1 VTDTTRITNISEPR
15 HSDVVADRS
24 FEQTTGQPFAK
35 QPPAQR
41 KTTLKWDDNGE
52 LTSIDMARI
61 IDRLTQPE
69 LNRCDLDTP

>member
-1 VTDTTRITNISEPR
+1 M
-15 HSDVVADRS
+15 VADRS
-24 FEQTTGQPFAK
+24 FEQTAGQSTTQ

-69 LNRCDLDTP
+69 LNRCDLVTP

>member
-1 VTDTTRITNISEPR
+1 M
-15 HSDVVADRS
+15 VADRS
-24 FEQTTGQPFAK
+24 FEQTAGQSTTQ
-35 QPPAQR
+35 QPPAQL

>member
-1 VTDTTRITNISEPR
+1 MALLTLVIRLGP
-15 HSDVVADRS
+15 DRS
-24 FEQTTGQPFAK
+24 AERASSQH
-35 QPPAQR
+35 PAQR

>member
-1 VTDTTRITNISEPR
+1 M
-15 HSDVVADRS
+15 VADRS
-24 FEQTTGQPFAK
+24 FEQASGQTSTQ

>member
-1 VTDTTRITNISEPR
+1 
-15 HSDVVADRS
+15 VVADRS
-24 FEQTTGQPFAK
+24 FEQKAGQSSTQ

-61 IDRLTQPE
+61 IDRLTHPE

>member
-1 VTDTTRITNISEPR
+1 MWWPIVPSSRQLDSPR
-15 HSDVVADRS
+15 RDSHPRS
-24 FEQTTGQPFAK
+24 AK
-35 QPPAQR
+35 P
-41 KTTLKWDDNGE
+41 LKWDENGE

>member
-1 VTDTTRITNISEPR
+1 M
-15 HSDVVADRS
+15 ADRS
-24 FEQTTGQPFAK
+24 FEQTTGQPFAQ

-69 LNRCDLDTP
+69 LNRCDLETPEPQLGAMLAFASE

>member
-1 VTDTTRITNISEPR
+1 M
-15 HSDVVADRS
+15 VADRS
-24 FEQTTGQPFAK
+24 FEQTAGQSSTQ

-41 KTTLKWDDNGE
+41 KTTLKWDENGE

-69 LNRCDLDTP
+69 LNRCDLDTH

>member
-1 VTDTTRITNISEPR
+1 M
-15 HSDVVADRS
+15 VADRS
-24 FEQTTGQPFAK
+24 FEQTAGQSSTQ

-41 KTTLKWDDNGE
+41 KTTLKWDENGE

>member
-1 VTDTTRITNISEPR
+1 M
-15 HSDVVADRS
+15 VADRS
-24 FEQTTGQPFAK
+24 FEQTAGQSSTQ

-41 KTTLKWDDNGE
+41 KNTLKWDDNGE
-52 LTSIDMARI
+52 LTSIDMVRI

>member
-1 VTDTTRITNISEPR
+1 M
-15 HSDVVADRS
+15 VADSS
-24 FEQTTGQPFAK
+24 FEQTAGQSSTQ

-41 KTTLKWDDNGE
+41 KTTLKWDENGE

>member
-1 VTDTTRITNISEPR
+1 M
-15 HSDVVADRS
+15 VADRS
-24 FEQTTGQPFAK
+24 FEQTAGQSSTQ

-61 IDRLTQPE
+61 IDRLTPPE

>member
-1 VTDTTRITNISEPR
+1 M
-15 HSDVVADRS
+15 VADRS
-24 FEQTTGQPFAK
+24 FEQTAGQSSTR

>member
-1 VTDTTRITNISEPR
+1 M
-15 HSDVVADRS
+15 VADRS
-24 FEQTTGQPFAK
+24 FEQTTGQPFSQ

>member
-1 VTDTTRITNISEPR
+1 M
-15 HSDVVADRS
+15 VADRS
-24 FEQTTGQPFAK
+24 FEQTTGQPFAQ

-41 KTTLKWDDNGE
+41 KTTLQWDDNGE

-61 IDRLTQPE
+61 IDRLTKPE

>member
-1 VTDTTRITNISEPR
+1 MR
-15 HSDVVADRS
+15 
-24 FEQTTGQPFAK
+24 QKLPF
-35 QPPAQR
+35 QR
-41 KTTLKWDDNGE
+41 KTTLKWDENGE

>member
-1 VTDTTRITNISEPR
+1 M
-15 HSDVVADRS
+15 VADRS
-24 FEQTTGQPFAK
+24 FEQTAGQSSTQK
-35 QPPAQR
+35 PPAQR

>member
-1 VTDTTRITNISEPR
+1 
-15 HSDVVADRS
+15 VVADRS
-24 FEQTTGQPFAK
+24 FEQTAGQSTTQ
-35 QPPAQR
+35 QPPAQL

>member
-1 VTDTTRITNISEPR
+1 M
-15 HSDVVADRS
+15 VADRS

-41 KTTLKWDDNGE
+41 KTTLKCDDNGE

>member
-1 VTDTTRITNISEPR
+1 M
-15 HSDVVADRS
+15 VADRS
-24 FEQTTGQPFAK
+24 FEQTAGQSSTQ

-69 LNRCDLDTP
+69 LNRCDLDAP

>member
-1 VTDTTRITNISEPR
+1 M
-15 HSDVVADRS
+15 VADRS
-24 FEQTTGQPFAK
+24 FEQTAGQSSTQ

-41 KTTLKWDDNGE
+41 KTTLKWDENGE

-69 LNRCDLDTP
+69 LNRCDLDPP

>member
-1 VTDTTRITNISEPR
+1 M
-15 HSDVVADRS
+15 VADRS
-24 FEQTTGQPFAK
+24 FEQTAGQSTTQ
-35 QPPAQR
+35 QPPAQL

-52 LTSIDMARI
+52 LTSNDMARI

>member
-1 VTDTTRITNISEPR
+1 M
-15 HSDVVADRS
+15 VADSS
-24 FEQTTGQPFAK
+24 FEQTAGQSSTQ
-35 QPPAQR
+35 QPPAQH
-41 KTTLKWDDNGE
+41 KTTLKWDENGE